1 MAIGIAAWLAAST
14 AVAAIELRGR
24 PTADRYRAAAEWIA
38 AHTAENALV
47 FNANWDDFP
56 LLYFHD
62 PRNAYAIG
70 LDPSYLARRDP
81 ALYADWERIRD
92 GRAPEIARLIRERF
106 GAVVA
111 VADRRRGAFIAA
123 LEGDPE
129 AERAYE
135 DADTVVFSLRRGQT
149 RS

>member
-1 MAIGIAAWLAAST
+1 MRIDTIEAIPIEIPLKKNFGGST
-14 AVAAIELRGR
+14 YTVLTRCTVITRMRTDAGLVSEVYNGDNRSSGR
-24 PTADRYRAAAEWIA
+24 
-38 AHTAENALV
+38 
-47 FNANWDDFP
+47 
-56 LLYFHD
+56 
-62 PRNAYAIG
+62 
-70 LDPSYLARRDP
+70 
-81 ALYADWERIRD
+81 
-92 GRAPEIARLIRERF
+92 EIARLIRERF